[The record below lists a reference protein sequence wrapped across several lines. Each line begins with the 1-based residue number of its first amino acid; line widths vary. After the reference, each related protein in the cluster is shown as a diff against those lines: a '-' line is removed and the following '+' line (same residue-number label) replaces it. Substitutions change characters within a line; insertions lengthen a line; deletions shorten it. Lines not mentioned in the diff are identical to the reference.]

1 MRKHHQGCDIKQ
13 QAFRIGSQSLFIPL
27 HFSDLEPPIMRFNP
41 QELNRT
47 RQQNIA
53 ELSHQLRYANS
64 AEERHRIK
72 TEIDFWRRV
81 SL

>member
-1 MRKHHQGCDIKQ
+1 
-13 QAFRIGSQSLFIPL
+13 
-27 HFSDLEPPIMRFNP
+27 MRFNP